1 MHLSSTSIA
10 IAALLSMSTH
20 SCFASAPPAEG
31 DDTNRYAPELVPTL
45 RGNGGRSIVL
55 PTSKSKYRYSGSSRQ
70 HHAFSVEEASGS
82 PEIISMLKG

>member
-20 SCFASAPPAEG
+20 SCFASAEG

-45 RGNGGRSIVL
+45 RGNGGRSIVR
-55 PTSKSKYRYSGSSRQ
+55 PTSKSKYSGSSRQ

>member
-10 IAALLSMSTH
+10 IAALLSISTH
-20 SCFASAPPAEG
+20 SCFASASAEG
-31 DDTNRYAPELVPTL
+31 DDINRYAPELVPTL
-45 RGNGGRSIVL
+45 RGNGGRSIVR
-55 PTSKSKYRYSGSSRQ
+55 PTSKSKYSGSSRK

>member
-10 IAALLSMSTH
+10 ALALLSITH
-20 SCFASAPPAEG
+20 SCSASAEG
-31 DDTNRYAPELVPTL
+31 DDINRYAPELVPTL
-45 RGNGGRSIVL
+45 RGNGGRSIVR
-55 PTSKSKYRYSGSSRQ
+55 PTSKSKYSGSSRK